1 LDPKPIPGV
10 SEYSVFNNN
19 PIWYSDP
26 LGDTLSN
33 PQLLDALKIGYNTVQ
48 SHLDKRTFN
57 IGIDYS
63 AEVNKAV
70 IAYEEKNKLDF
81 GDFAAFQQQAFDY
94 YKGFK
99 EVAGSYGG
107 GTTMSE
113 YGNKVLSLANE
124 SNEAVII
131 RTTQSLI
138 NAKNGQYGTIV
149 QQTMRIVPIAL
160 DAGVPVEV
168 GPGPR
173 GTMISSATQRA
184 LVESKAGFKFTETT
198 LNRYIDPARTVDAA
212 DLRTVVGTK
221 GYPDPQGAS
230 GATAHYGT
238 ILRNGKAYNLK
249 VVYNAENN
257 TIYHFHYSR
266 AAMGPLP
273 KIPK

>member
-1 LDPKPIPGV
+1 MDAIRTA
-10 SEYSVFNNN
+10 YSV
-19 PIWYSDP
+19 
-26 LGDTLSN
+26 
-33 PQLLDALKIGYNTVQ
+33 VQ
-48 SHLDKRTFN
+48 THLETKTFN
-57 IGIDYS
+57 IGVDYS

-70 IAYEEKNKLDF
+70 LAYEEKNKLNF
-81 GDFAAFQQQAFDY
+81 GDFAEFQQQALDY

-107 GTTMSE
+107 GATMSE
-113 YGNKVLSLANE
+113 YGNKILPLTNSNNE
-124 SNEAVII
+124 PTII

-138 NAKNGQYGTIV
+138 NSRNGQYGTIL
-149 QQTMRIVPIAL
+149 QQTMRITPVVLL
-160 DAGVPVEV
+160 DAAGVVEV

-173 GTMISSATQRA
+173 GPMINSNTQRA
-184 LVESKAGFKFTETT
+184 LVESQAGFKFTETT
-198 LNRYIDPARTVDAA
+198 INRYIDPARSVDAA
-212 DLRTVVGTK
+212 DLRRIVGTK

-238 ILRNGKAYNLK
+238 ILRNGKSYNLK
-249 VVYNAENN
+249 IVYSAENN